1 MARTNFAQAGS
12 VPVPSKFRLAV
23 IMLAAVYPF
32 VTALLY
38 IVLPLTESWPL
49 WQRTLVIAPVMVFS
63 IIYGIAPT
71 IQRHF
76 GWFVARLPRHS

>member
-1 MARTNFAQAGS
+1 MAHTNSALAGR

-23 IMLAAVYPF
+23 IMLVAVYPF

-63 IIYGIAPT
+63 IIYGIAPA

-76 GWFVARLPRHS
+76 GWFVARLPRP

>member
-1 MARTNFAQAGS
+1 MTHIDSARTGRMPA
-12 VPVPSKFRLAV
+12 PSKLRLAM
-23 IMLAAVYPF
+23 IMLVAVYPF

-63 IIYGIAPT
+63 IIYGIAPA
-71 IQRHF
+71 IHRHL
-76 GWFVARLPRHS
+76 GWLVARSPRS

>member
-1 MARTNFAQAGS
+1 MTHIDSARTGRMPA
-12 VPVPSKFRLAV
+12 PSKFRLAMM
-23 IMLAAVYPF
+23 MLVAVYPF

-63 IIYGIAPT
+63 IIYGIAPA

-76 GWFVARLPRHS
+76 GWFVARVPRP